1 MNRLCRILRESV
13 HPITTVIKLQLQDMR
28 AGLKKMRHSAMETI
42 SKRIIPDDM
51 RIYIV
56 DYSSVLPC
64 YTKQR
69 QTTCRVQRDPTE
81 RAFGR
86 VEPAT
91 LATQIADFSREC
103 IDASTLLRQV
113 VDKVLSTTDLTSY
126 DA

>member
-1 MNRLCRILRESV
+1 MLGAEIQGPVSRIVASADSATKEMNRLGRILRDSF
-13 HPITTVIKLQLQDMR
+13 HPITEVIKLQLQEMR

-64 YTKQR
+64 YTKQ
-69 QTTCRVQRDPTE
+69 TKKTLRVQRDSSE
-81 RAFGR
+81 RAFER

-91 LATQIADFSREC
+91 LAT
-103 IDASTLLRQV
+103 
-113 VDKVLSTTDLTSY
+113 
-126 DA
+126 